1 MKKIDIK
8 SLLVGMILGVCVLLA
23 LGAATGKQADIGRYQ
38 VVHTDN
44 QSTCFVIDTTTGQ
57 VWRRS
62 SNSHGHNYGSPDKW
76 NKK

>member
-8 SLLVGMILGVCVLLA
+8 SLLVGTILGVCVLLA

-44 QSTCFVIDTTTGQ
+44 QTTCFVIDTTTGQ
-57 VWRRS
+57 VWRRA
-62 SNSHGHNYGSPDKW
+62 SNSHGNDYGSPSQW
-76 NKK
+76 KKK

>member
-38 VVHTDN
+38 VACPDHA
-44 QSTCFVIDTTTGQ
+44 STCYVIDTTTGQ
-57 VWRRS
+57 VWQRF
-62 SNSHGHNYGSPDKW
+62 NGTHGKNYGSPDKW
-76 NKK
+76 KK

>member
-38 VVHTDN
+38 VACPDN
-44 QSTCFVIDTTTGQ
+44 PNTCFVIDTTTGQ
-57 VWRRS
+57 LWQRRS
-62 SNSHGHNYGSPDKW
+62 TNSKGKDLGSPDQW
-76 NKK
+76 N

>member
-38 VVHTDN
+38 VACPDN
-44 QSTCFVIDTTTGQ
+44 QSTCFVIDTATGQ
-57 VWRRS
+57 LWQRIT
-62 SNSHGHNYGSPDKW
+62 HLKKGKDLGSPDQW
-76 NKK
+76 KK

>member
-38 VVHTDN
+38 VACPD
-44 QSTCFVIDTTTGQ
+44 SSSACFVIDTTTGQ
-57 VWRRS
+57 VWQRFGK
-62 SNSHGHNYGSPDKW
+62 SNGQNYGSPDLW

>member
-38 VVHTDN
+38 VACPDN

-57 VWRRS
+57 VWQRRS
-62 SNSHGHNYGSPDKW
+62 TNSKGKDLGSPDQW
-76 NKK
+76 N